1 MMLGSKGIFPWYH
14 PNKICKGMIYIMLKK
29 KILTDLY
36 ETTKED
42 ADFREALLNFSDNIT
57 MELTMFNQSVRS
69 EICILSGHANLL
81 EQKNPNLT
89 EQEEWKYLKENI
101 KNLSNL
107 LNQYEIYRSRFECH
121 YGYVNIPELCQ
132 KIVSTFQRTALAR
145 HIRLTYKENLTE
157 RDAYTNYFCDPY
169 QLQEVIIELLKHAFH
184 TIPDVTYVDITISN
198 ENTDDFIIY
207 VKRDGKMIS
216 EDDLNNIEMGH
227 ISKELF
233 ERHSAILLCHQFA
246 RKISNKFIIS
256 SNEETTFVELHLS
269 SNAPYVPIPP
279 EFQELYKA
287 NIPTP

>member
-1 MMLGSKGIFPWYH
+1 
-14 PNKICKGMIYIMLKK
+14 MLKK
-29 KILTDLY
+29 KILTDLH

-42 ADFREALLNFSDNIT
+42 ADFREALLNFSDNIS

-89 EQEEWKYLKENI
+89 EQKEWKYLKDNI
-101 KNLSNL
+101 KNLSNI
-107 LNQYEIYRSRFECH
+107 LNEYEIYRSRFERH

-132 KIVSTFQRTALAR
+132 KIVFTFQGTALAR
-145 HIRLTYKENLTE
+145 HIRLTYKENLTNRE
-157 RDAYTNYFCDPY
+157 AYTNYFCDFY

-184 TIPDVTYVDITISN
+184 AIPDVTYVDITISN

-216 EDDLNNIEMGH
+216 EDDLKNIEMGH

-233 ERHSAILLCHQFA
+233 ERRSAILLCHQFA
-246 RKISNKFIIS
+246 RKIGNKFIVS
-256 SNEETTFVELHLS
+256 SNEETTFVELHLP
-269 SNAPYVPIPP
+269 SNAPYVSIPP

-287 NIPTP
+287 TIP